1 MRAESIVEAEYTD
14 VSETKVNLVV
24 SAVMPHDIK
33 NIWDKVNTMI
43 YRACK
48 RSGGRHDTHTVYSDL
63 INNHQHLWLA
73 INTVNDTVMACAT
86 SQFIMYPTGL
96 KMLDI
101 VMLGGSHKENWLKDG
116 WQVLENWAKDNDCS
130 GIQCVGRRGLAYLTT
145 KQDNSWKEQAVMFE
159 KKFKEDM

>member
-1 MRAESIVEAEYTD
+1 MRAESIVEAEYTEVD
-14 VSETKVNLVV
+14 NTKVNLVV

-63 INNHQHLWLA
+63 IN
-73 INTVNDTVMACAT
+73 TVDDTVMACAT

-130 GIQCVGRRGLAYLTT
+130 GIQCVGRRGLAHLTT

-159 KKFKEDM
+159 KKFKEDI